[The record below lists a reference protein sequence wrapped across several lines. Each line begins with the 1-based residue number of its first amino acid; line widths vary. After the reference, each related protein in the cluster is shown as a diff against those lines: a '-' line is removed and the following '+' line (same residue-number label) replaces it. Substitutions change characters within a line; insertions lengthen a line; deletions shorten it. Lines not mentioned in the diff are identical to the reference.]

1 MIKRAILNHSLT
13 GDGLGAA
20 RARSKNVEI
29 SRHFAGMN
37 GLVRRDLEASPAK
50 IGFGNLVVRQ
60 HLGA

>member
-1 MIKRAILNHSLT
+1 MIKRAVLNHPLSRRRRR
-13 GDGLGAA
+13 GR

-29 SRHFAGMN
+29 SRCFAGMN
-37 GLVRRDLEASPAK
+37 GLVRRDPEASPAK